1 MNGPVRVV
9 VATTEGP
16 STVLRVTAEDPALRS
31 VVCLG
36 RSTTTLAI
44 SRAYD
49 AFVRAPTGVVERAVG
64 HRAFRVDVSTPID
77 DGDSWQLGLYL
88 AHRLKAAGRLAE
100 DEGPAALVLWAS
112 GRVDADLTVQPVDRL
127 DEKLRRSAALF
138 ATPGIRIMAV
148 VPVAQAEALA
158 GLPASVESMAV
169 GAIGPILRHLGLDPP
184 LVWKRRRR
192 IGWPWRVAAA
202 AAVLAGAA
210 LLVPRPADRPPE
222 PGPPPG
228 PALEAADRLAARPV
242 GAVYPVVHFDA
253 FPVSI
258 MESGSVRNGTAH
270 VALAIDADGRREV
283 LGAWIER
290 NGGAAFWRDVCQDL
304 RGRGLRDALV
314 VLSDRADGFAEAFGE
329 AFPEAVALTG
339 VVGMIRDSA
348 AAFAV
353 KDRRAAT
360 AGLKSVYQA
369 ASASDAAAALS
380 AFEAGWGGRY
390 PEAVRRWR
398 SDPAALDRLLSVPPV
413 LRALATGTSALDE
426 LHRALRRVAEERGT
440 YGSDEA
446 LVAALLAEAR
456 ASGVDGRGVAGWGA
470 TSAALRTRFG
480 DRLPPPAP

>member
-36 RSTTTLAI
+36 RSTTTLPI

-64 HRAFRVDVSTPID
+64 HRAFRVDVSAPID

-100 DEGPAALVLWAS
+100 DDAPAALVLWAS

-127 DEKLRRSAALF
+127 DEKLRRSVTLF
-138 ATPGIRIMAV
+138 ATPGMRILAV

-158 GLPASVESMAV
+158 ALPSSVESMAV
-169 GAIGPILRHLGLDPP
+169 GAVGPILRHLGLDPP

-192 IGWPWRVAAA
+192 IGWPWRIAGAAA
-202 AAVLAGAA
+202 LLAGAA

-222 PGPPPG
+222 TGPPPG
-228 PALEAADRLAARPV
+228 PALETADGLASRPLD
-242 GAVYPVVHFDA
+242 AVYPVVHFDA
-253 FPVSI
+253 FPVSVL
-258 MESGSVRNGTAH
+258 EAGSVRNGTAH

-290 NGGAAFWRDVCQDL
+290 DGGGEFWRAVCEDL
-304 RGRGLRDALV
+304 RRRGLGDALV
-314 VLSDRADGFAEAFGE
+314 MLSDRASGFAEAVGA
-329 AFPEAVALTG
+329 AFPGAIALTG
-339 VVGMIRDSA
+339 VVATIRDSA
-348 AAFAV
+348 AMIPV

-360 AGLKSVYQA
+360 AGLKSIYQA

-398 SDPAALDRLLSVPPV
+398 SDPAALERLLSVPPV

-426 LHRALRRVAEERGT
+426 LHRSLRRVAEEGGRF
-440 YGSDEA
+440 GSDQA
-446 LVAALLAEAR
+446 LVNALLAEAR

-470 TSAALRTRFG
+470 TSAALRARFG